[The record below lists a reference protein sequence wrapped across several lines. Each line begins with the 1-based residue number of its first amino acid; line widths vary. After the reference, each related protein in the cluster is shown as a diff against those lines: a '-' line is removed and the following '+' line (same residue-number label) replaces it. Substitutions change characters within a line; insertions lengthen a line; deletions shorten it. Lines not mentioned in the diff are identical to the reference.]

1 MPGTNA
7 QTTGNALPTTD
18 GGEVQMVRTG
28 AEKARSNS
36 ALGKIKDSEFK
47 VNLGAEWILCPL
59 RLATVCSSV
68 SKVTGYSLVVMTSGA
83 VPVLLCAK
91 LALCVLQTLLFF
103 AKEFWDFCLIEAKE

>member
-18 GGEVQMVRTG
+18 RGEVQMVRTG
-28 AEKARSNS
+28 TEKARSNS
-36 ALGKIKDSEFK
+36 ALAKIKDGEFK
-47 VNLGAEWILCPL
+47 VNLDSVPSESSYCVQFCFQGY
-59 RLATVCSSV
+59 RLLLSCNDF
-68 SKVTGYSLVVMTSGA
+68 GA

-103 AKEFWDFCLIEAKE
+103 C